1 MVYVKKIQVNSYEEW
16 LKMAINQ
23 KFTIS
28 QTIVE
33 SILDN
38 IDTKRTKL
46 PIFEIEVESK
56 GDIYTLS
63 VETDQ
68 FISTLETNLL
78 HFENEEAYESCG
90 KIIEAINYLKNKKSN
105 EKN

>member
-1 MVYVKKIQVNSYEEW
+1 
-16 LKMAINQ
+16 MALNQ

-38 IDTKRTKL
+38 IDTKRKKL
-46 PIFEIEVESK
+46 PIFEVEVESK

-63 VETDQ
+63 IETDQ
-68 FISTLETNLL
+68 FVSTLETNLM
-78 HFENEEAYESCG
+78 HFENEEAYEGCQ
-90 KIIEAINYLKNKKSN
+90 KIIEAINYLKSKKI
-105 EKN
+105 K